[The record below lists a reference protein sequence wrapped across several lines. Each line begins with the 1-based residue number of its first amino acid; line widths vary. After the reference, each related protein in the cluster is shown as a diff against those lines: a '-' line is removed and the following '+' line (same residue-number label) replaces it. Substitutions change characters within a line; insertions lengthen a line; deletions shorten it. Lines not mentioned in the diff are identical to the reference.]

1 MASKIF
7 RNFLL
12 ILILLFHGCNFSNEP
27 KIENPHEEKKDKPLE
42 KPDQLYDKGSIP
54 GKKPEDP
61 SKRVPDPP
69 IHDDMNEKRK
79 NEYEEKMKENL
90 LLKQQIENKLIYIKI
105 LLVTGGI
112 MLFIIIF
119 ILFKMRCC
127 KKEKIEKK
135 EYIQNN
141 SNEVKN
147 QNNINNNDLGESG
160 YNLIKSNMSKINDS
174 LNISSNNYNNRNI
187 SDNNNS
193 NIIENKRNDLVD
205 NKIGGLIIEEINDD
219 NKTLTNNP
227 DIFIQS
233 KTDKMLYRPYSE
245 EEIYNSD
252 KKN

>member
-1 MASKIF
+1 MASKVF

-12 ILILLFHGCNFSNEP
+12 ILLFHVCNFSNP
-27 KIENPHEEKKDKPLE
+27 HGENNIPQLE
-42 KPDQLYDKGSIP
+42 KPGRPYINGSIP
-54 GKKPEDP
+54 DWRPDLPPKKDPDLPLPE
-61 SKRVPDPP
+61 
-69 IHDDMNEKRK
+69 DMNEKRK
-79 NEYEEKMKENL
+79 EYEEKMKENL

-105 LLVTGGI
+105 LLITGGI

-127 KKEKIEKK
+127 KKEKTEKK

-174 LNISSNNYNNRNI
+174 LNISSNNYNSQNI
-187 SDNNNS
+187 SDNTNS
-193 NIIENKRNDLVD
+193 NIIVNKKNNLNE
-205 NKIGGLIIEEINDD
+205 NKIGGLINEEINDD

-245 EEIYNSD
+245 EEINNSD

>member
-1 MASKIF
+1 MASKVF

-12 ILILLFHGCNFSNEP
+12 ILLFHVCNFSNP
-27 KIENPHEEKKDKPLE
+27 HGENNIPPLE
-42 KPDQLYDKGSIP
+42 KPGRPYINGSIP
-54 GKKPEDP
+54 DWRPEGPPKKDPDLPLPE
-61 SKRVPDPP
+61 
-69 IHDDMNEKRK
+69 DMNEKRK

-127 KKEKIEKK
+127 KKEKTDKK

-174 LNISSNNYNNRNI
+174 LNISSNNYNRQNI

-193 NIIENKRNDLVD
+193 NIIENKKNNLNE
-205 NKIGGLIIEEINDD
+205 NKIGGLINEEINDD

-227 DIFIQS
+227 DFFIQS

-245 EEIYNSD
+245 EEINNSD

>member
-1 MASKIF
+1 MASKVF

-12 ILILLFHGCNFSNEP
+12 ILILLFHGCNFSNGP
-27 KIENPHEEKKDKPLE
+27 KTENPHVEKKDQPPE
-42 KPDQLYDKGSIP
+42 KPDQPYDNEPIP

-61 SKRVPDPP
+61 SKRVPEPP
-69 IHDDMNEKRK
+69 SREDMNKKRK

-193 NIIENKRNDLVD
+193 NIIENKRNDLNN

>member
-12 ILILLFHGCNFSNEP
+12 ILILLFHGCNFSNGP
-27 KIENPHEEKKDKPLE
+27 KTENPHVEKKDQPPE
-42 KPDQLYDKGSIP
+42 KPDQPYDNEPIP

-61 SKRVPDPP
+61 SKRVPEPP
-69 IHDDMNEKRK
+69 SREDMNEKRK

-127 KKEKIEKK
+127 KKEKTEKK

-147 QNNINNNDLGESG
+147 QNKINNNDLGESG

-174 LNISSNNYNNRNI
+174 LNISSNNYNSQNI

-193 NIIENKRNDLVD
+193 NIIENKRNDLID
-205 NKIGGLIIEEINDD
+205 NKIGGLINEEINDD

-233 KTDKMLYRPYSE
+233 RTDKMLYRPYSE

>member
-1 MASKIF
+1 MASKVF

-12 ILILLFHGCNFSNEP
+12 ILLFHVCNFSNP
-27 KIENPHEEKKDKPLE
+27 HGENNIPPLE
-42 KPDQLYDKGSIP
+42 KPGRPYINGSIP
-54 GKKPEDP
+54 DWRPEGPPKKDPDLPLPEDI
-61 SKRVPDPP
+61 K
-69 IHDDMNEKRK
+69 
-79 NEYEEKMKENL
+79 EKMKENL

-127 KKEKIEKK
+127 KKEKTEKK

-174 LNISSNNYNNRNI
+174 LNISSNNYNSQNI

-193 NIIENKRNDLVD
+193 NIIENKKNNLNE
-205 NKIGGLIIEEINDD
+205 NKIGGLINEEINDD

-245 EEIYNSD
+245 EEINNSD

>member
-12 ILILLFHGCNFSNEP
+12 ILILLFHGCNFSNRP
-27 KIENPHEEKKDKPLE
+27 KNENPHEEKKDDHP
-42 KPDQLYDKGSIP
+42 YDNEPIP

-61 SKRVPDPP
+61 SKRVPEPP
-69 IHDDMNEKRK
+69 PH
-79 NEYEEKMKENL
+79 EYEEKMKENL

-127 KKEKIEKK
+127 KKEKTEKK

-174 LNISSNNYNNRNI
+174 LNISSNNYNSQNI

-193 NIIENKRNDLVD
+193 NIIENKRNDLID
-205 NKIGGLIIEEINDD
+205 NKIGGLINEEINDD

-245 EEIYNSD
+245 EEINNSD

>member
-1 MASKIF
+1 MASKVF

-12 ILILLFHGCNFSNEP
+12 ILILLFHGCNFSNGP
-27 KIENPHEEKKDKPLE
+27 KTENPHVEKKDQPPE
-42 KPDQLYDKGSIP
+42 KPDQPYDNEPIP

-127 KKEKIEKK
+127 KKEKTEKK

-174 LNISSNNYNNRNI
+174 LNISSNNYNSQNI

-193 NIIENKRNDLVD
+193 NIIENKRNDLNN

>member
-12 ILILLFHGCNFSNEP
+12 ILILLFHGCNFSNGP
-27 KIENPHEEKKDKPLE
+27 KTENPHVEKKDQPPE
-42 KPDQLYDKGSIP
+42 KPDQPYDNEPIP

-61 SKRVPDPP
+61 SKRFPEPP
-69 IHDDMNEKRK
+69 THEDMNEKRK

-127 KKEKIEKK
+127 KKEKTEKK

-174 LNISSNNYNNRNI
+174 LNISSNNYNSQNI

-193 NIIENKRNDLVD
+193 NIIENKRNDLNN

-245 EEIYNSD
+245 EEINNSD

>member
-12 ILILLFHGCNFSNEP
+12 ILLFHGCNFSNGS
-27 KIENPHEEKKDKPLE
+27 KTENPHEEKKDQPPE
-42 KPDQLYDKGSIP
+42 KPGQPYDNEPIP

-61 SKRVPDPP
+61 SKRVPEHPS
-69 IHDDMNEKRK
+69 HEDMDEKRK

-174 LNISSNNYNNRNI
+174 LNISSNNYNSQNI

-193 NIIENKRNDLVD
+193 NIIENKRNDLNN

-245 EEIYNSD
+245 EEINNSD